1 LTPSSTARCHIEFL
15 EHESGPEILAYLAA
29 ATAGLTLAKSV
40 FDLITAIINAIE
52 RREKWATGLIHSN

>member
-1 LTPSSTARCHIEFL
+1 MPALGKHQIDTHLNRAMPDIEFL

-40 FDLITAIINAIE
+40 FDLITAIINAD
-52 RREKWATGLIHSN
+52 RTA